1 MNWDDALVDSIC
13 HGYRGVLVLLR
24 GLLIKLRSRQVGL
37 VLFLLLDD
45 FMFSLE
51 LHQLSLIS
59 FFFLSGFFTT
69 AVAAD

>member
-45 FMFSLE
+45 FIFNLK
-51 LHQLSLIS
+51 LPQLFLIS
-59 FFFLSGFFTT
+59 FFFLGACCSFT
-69 AVAAD
+69 AAAD